1 MDTFYA
7 SFEKKQTNHFFAIY
21 QFKFNA
27 NMTDSTAY
35 SCNGVIFIYDMRNY
49 LRDKIKWYF
58 HLTENANFMPKKI
71 MIYK

>member
-7 SFEKKQTNHFFAIY
+7 SFEKNPTHFFAIY

-35 SCNGVIFIYDMRNY
+35 SCNGVIFTYDEKLSTWRNKTVFSFN
-49 LRDKIKWYF
+49 RKR
-58 HLTENANFMPKKI
+58 
-71 MIYK
+71 